1 MGGETPKEIRAICPM
16 ACSKFEQVNGW
27 MRAGGKKRSIRP
39 MRTWKFSLLASTN
52 APFDAQTLLNLYA
65 MDPAWAGGPTPE
77 PGRQWQSGQA
87 SARPDSQG
95 IYCSGLPTGVARAGR
110 GMAVGAEAAGAD
122 GLLAARFWPVPA
134 LACSSYSAPRFS
146 MALA

>member
-1 MGGETPKEIRAICPM
+1 
-16 ACSKFEQVNGW
+16 
-27 MRAGGKKRSIRP
+27 

-52 APFDAQTLLNLYA
+52 ASFDAQTLLNLYA
-65 MDPAWAGGPTPE
+65 MDPAWAREPTPE

-95 IYCSGLPTGVARAGR
+95 IYCSGLPTGTAVAGS
-110 GMAVGAEAAGAD
+110 GMAVGADAAGVD